1 MKKKYKKVIY
11 IFSAIILISII
22 GGFVKYS
29 LGYIKNN
36 PDKYQFVDT

>member
-11 IFSAIILISII
+11 IFSSIILISII
-22 GGFVKYS
+22 GGIVKYS
-29 LGYIKNN
+29 LEYIQNN

>member
-1 MKKKYKKVIY
+1 MKKKYKKIIY

-22 GGFVKYS
+22 GGIVKYS
-29 LGYIKNN
+29 LEYIQNN